1 MQIFNC
7 EFCDFIGDCRDDLN
21 NHIVTKH
28 DRLVCNMCPKNFDSY
43 DALKAGL
50 AKTDIKKKFFF
61 LINFVIFSFVIKGKN
76 KKKECISM
84 ATNFKP
90 VTY

>member
-7 EFCDFIGDCRDDLN
+7 EFCDFIGDGRDDLN

-50 AKTDIKKKFFF
+50 A
-61 LINFVIFSFVIKGKN
+61 NKN
-76 KKKECISM
+76 SHE
-84 ATNFKP
+84 NLL
-90 VTY
+90 VLY